1 MRSFG
6 MRNTNRRGK
15 GRGSGETIKLYDSG
29 QKQPEDMLQTIKG
42 AAHRDSPRRKA
53 EGKPTNICR
62 CARKYSCRLP
72 EAFFQFQGRKRTD
85 V

>member
-15 GRGSGETIKLYDSG
+15 GRGSGETINLYDSG

-42 AAHRDSPRRKA
+42 AAHRDSDAPLMIHRFQNFITT
-53 EGKPTNICR
+53 G
-62 CARKYSCRLP
+62 SCEKEEMVAVASL
-72 EAFFQFQGRKRTD
+72 K
-85 V
+85 

>member
-15 GRGSGETIKLYDSG
+15 GRGSGETINLYDSG

-42 AAHRDSPRRKA
+42 AAHRDSDAPLVPYNPPFSEFYNDR
-53 EGKPTNICR
+53 
-62 CARKYSCRLP
+62 
-72 EAFFQFQGRKRTD
+72 F